1 MFFKIIKKLKTVPAV
16 RTMTKKLKG
25 SNKLMGALKKMSK
38 PKKRVSLRSVDEKLD
53 AINFKLDLLMD
64 YYFDPA
70 KARKAFG
77 ERAKRQKITLDMAIE
92 FKRICDKYGITY
104 WLDYGSLLG
113 AKRHGGFI
121 PWDEDIDVSML
132 FSDIKS
138 NADKIESELSPDYK
152 FRLNGDEYAQIFHKS
167 GLYLDIYG
175 YEQNGDRLK
184 MKLFTFLSPEDMRSV
199 PASIIL
205 PTSEIEF
212 EGIKFKAPAD
222 VDTYLRG
229 RFGDYEVLP
238 KSRNPY
244 SNENI
249 GKRIIFYPDE
259 KL

>member
-77 ERAKRQKITLDMAIE
+77 ERAKRQKIMLDMALE

-113 AKRHGGFI
+113 AKRRCFPI
-121 PWDEDIDVSML
+121 
-132 FSDIKS
+132 
-138 NADKIESELSPDYK
+138 
-152 FRLNGDEYAQIFHKS
+152 
-167 GLYLDIYG
+167 
-175 YEQNGDRLK
+175 
-184 MKLFTFLSPEDMRSV
+184 
-199 PASIIL
+199 
-205 PTSEIEF
+205 
-212 EGIKFKAPAD
+212 
-222 VDTYLRG
+222 
-229 RFGDYEVLP
+229 
-238 KSRNPY
+238 
-244 SNENI
+244 
-249 GKRIIFYPDE
+249 
-259 KL
+259 